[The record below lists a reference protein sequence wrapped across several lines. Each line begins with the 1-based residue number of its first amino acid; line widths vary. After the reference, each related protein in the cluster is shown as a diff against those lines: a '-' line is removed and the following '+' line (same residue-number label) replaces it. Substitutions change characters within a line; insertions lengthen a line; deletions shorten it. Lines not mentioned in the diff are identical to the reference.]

1 MLYFQD
7 HFKGELAKTGALEV
21 MPAYEAMLPLWPLT
35 KLLSYTYLKGEV
47 PIDTKGMDG
56 PVQVTLRD

>member
-7 HFKGELAKTGALEV
+7 HFKEELAKTALKV

-56 PVQVTLRD
+56 QVTLRD